1 MHVVVEVALP
11 VFALILV
18 GWLAGRT
25 GLLGQDSSLALN
37 RFVYYFA
44 LPAVLF
50 LAMAR
55 RPLSEIF
62 NLPFVGAF
70 LGSMLIVYLLGW
82 LIGMAMRREDQATH
96 SMQALTA
103 SFSNTGYMGIPLF
116 IAAFGGG
123 ERLLPA
129 LLGTVIMSAVMVAIA
144 VIAMELVG
152 SAKHGIGHALGDVG
166 KALSRNPLV
175 LSTLA
180 GLAWSATGFG
190 VPKPLATFCEL
201 MGAAAGPGALFA
213 IGLFLA
219 GRPLTVDWREA
230 SWLVALKLLVHPAL
244 AWWLMWLWFPMDPFW
259 TAATMLLAAL
269 PTGALTFVVASQY
282 GVYVERTSQ
291 AILISTIASVPTLS
305 ALLWVFVGDGVRP

>member
-11 VFALILV
+11 VFALIFV

-25 GLLGQDSSLALN
+25 GLLGQDSSVSLN

-55 RPLSEIF
+55 RPIHEVLNVAFI
-62 NLPFVGAF
+62 GAY
-70 LGSMLIVYLLGW
+70 LGSMLLVYALGW
-82 LIGMAMRREDQATH
+82 LIGMALRRETQETH
-96 SMQALTA
+96 SMQALNA
-103 SFSNTGYMGIPLF
+103 CFSNSGYMGIPLF
-116 IAAFGGG
+116 LAAFGAD
-123 ERLLPA
+123 RMLPA
-129 LLGTVIMSAVMVAIA
+129 LIATVIMGAVMVPVGVVAI
-144 VIAMELVG
+144 ELVG
-152 SAKHGIGHALGDVG
+152 RARHGLGRALADVG
-166 KALSRNPLV
+166 KALARNPLV
-175 LSTLA
+175 IASLA
-180 GLAWSATGFG
+180 GLIWTALNIP

-201 MGAAAGPGALFA
+201 LGAAAGPGALFA

-219 GRPLTVDWREA
+219 GRPLTVDWREV

-244 AWWLMWLWFPMDPFW
+244 AWWLMWLWFPMDPYW

-282 GVYVERTSQ
+282 GAYVERTSQ
-291 AILISTIASVPTLS
+291 AILISTILSVPTLS
-305 ALLWVFVGDGVRP
+305 ALLWVFVGDGVGP